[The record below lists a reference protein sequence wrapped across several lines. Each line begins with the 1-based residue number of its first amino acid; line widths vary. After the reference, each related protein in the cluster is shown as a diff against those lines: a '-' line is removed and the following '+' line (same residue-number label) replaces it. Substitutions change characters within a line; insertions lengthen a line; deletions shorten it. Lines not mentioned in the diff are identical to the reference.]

1 MAGRGPKPSD
11 IQKRAAEKRAR
22 EASAAGSSECAQ
34 PDPPAGVG
42 AAGLRLWADVC
53 GGVADDWELDAKDL
67 ALLEI
72 AARTADTVAELEAQV
87 AQDGT
92 IVKGSQGQDRLHQ
105 AVPALTAARA
115 LQARV
120 VAQIELVAPAP
131 KTGHLS
137 GRQRDKVRLAQ
148 MRGAA

>member
-1 MAGRGPKPSD
+1 V
-11 IQKRAAEKRAR
+11 
-22 EASAAGSSECAQ
+22 CA
-34 PDPPAGVG
+34 
-42 AAGLRLWADVC
+42 
-53 GGVADDWELDAKDL
+53 GVADDWELDAKDL

-72 AARTADTVAELEAQV
+72 AARTADTVGELEAV
-87 AQDGT
+87 IAQDGN
-92 IVKGSQGQDRLHQ
+92 IIEGSQGQKRLHQ

-120 VAQIELVAPAP
+120 VAQIELVAPPP